1 MSGAAS
7 GKSGRIG
14 FGARSAPPPLCY
26 LRGTRIL
33 TTTGEVCIEDL
44 RIGDL
49 VVTRFNGILPVRWIG
64 RQSFDARFVK
74 DDPARI
80 PVCIHAGALGEK
92 QPARDLSVSPSH
104 AMLIGGQLILA
115 KYLVNGISITQSW
128 MPTRVDYFNL
138 DLGRHDCVVAE
149 GAWSETYADAGDLRG
164 AFDNAAEYA
173 ALYPDTPPPEER
185 VYCAP
190 RPERGAALAAC
201 LLDVVAR
208 AAAKPGPLRG
218 FIDRIEP
225 PWKISG
231 WAHDTSHPELPV
243 LLEVVLDDR
252 VIGTVLA
259 AEFRGD
265 LLEAGIGQGR
275 CAFAFTSS
283 ERLRPEHIGRIGV
296 RRAADG
302 APLKPAATIEPVTQ
316 PARKGLRL
324 VS

>member
-1 MSGAAS
+1 MASGA
-7 GKSGRIG
+7 
-14 FGARSAPPPLCY
+14 PPTAAALCY

-49 VVTRFNGILPVRWIG
+49 VVTRFNGILPIRWIG

-74 DDPARI
+74 DNPARI

-92 QPARDLSVSPSH
+92 LPARDLSVSPSH
-104 AMLIGGQLILA
+104 AMLIDGQLILA
-115 KYLVNGISITQSW
+115 KYLVNGITITQTW
-128 MPTRVDYFNL
+128 MPIRVDYLTL

-149 GAWSETYADAGDLRG
+149 GTWSETYADAGDLRG

-173 ALYPDTPPPEER
+173 ALYPDAPPPEDR
-185 VYCAP
+185 VFCAP
-190 RPERGAALAAC
+190 RPECGARLAAC
-201 LLDVVAR
+201 LHPVVAR
-208 AAAKPGPLRG
+208 AAGAAKPGPLRG
-218 FIDRIEP
+218 FIDRIAP
-225 PWKISG
+225 PWHVAG
-231 WAHDTSHPELPV
+231 WAHDTGHRDLPV
-243 LLEVVLDDR
+243 LLEVVLEDR

-259 AEFRGD
+259 ADFRGD

-275 CAFAFTSS
+275 CAFAFTSP
-283 ERLRPEHIGRIGV
+283 ERLRPEQIGKLAV

-302 APLKPAATIEPVTQ
+302 SALPLAATIEPVPQ
-316 PARKGLRL
+316 PAREGLRL